1 MKIRLLPEAE
11 RDLELGADFYESQQ
25 PGLGS
30 YFTECLASD
39 IDSLSLYGGI
49 HEQYR
54 DFYRALSKRFPFVIY
69 YKVNGDSVE
78 VYAVLDGRQDP
89 PLTDESLNGLQPK
102 S

>member
-1 MKIRLLPEAE
+1 MRIRLLPEAE
-11 RDLELGADFYESQQ
+11 RDLELGAGFYESQQ

-54 DFYRALSKRFPFVIY
+54 GFHRVLSKRFPSSIT
-69 YKVNGDSVE
+69 
-78 VYAVLDGRQDP
+78 R
-89 PLTDESLNGLQPK
+89 
-102 S
+102 